1 MRVLI
6 TAGGTR
12 AYIDE
17 IRWLGNVSS
26 GRFGAELAWAS
37 LRHGASVLHFHSER
51 AVSPVEKKINISL
64 PIEPQ
69 LDEARELASAF
80 APHRSRYE
88 EVTFLSL
95 ESYQTKLEELLR
107 REHFDVIFLAAAV
120 SDYAPTA
127 QEGKIPSDRDHLTIE
142 LDRVPKTIDRVKS
155 WAPSIYQVGF
165 KLLVGSTR
173 EELLMAAEKSARNNG
188 SDCIVAN
195 DLTDLRESRHTIHLV
210 RPGHPTETY
219 LPEEEPAERLV
230 ERVFRWVRE
239 RQPALSLGGKQ
250 QS

>member
-37 LRHGASVLHFHSER
+37 LRQGASVVHFHSER
-51 AVSPVEKKINISL
+51 AVSPVEKKINIAAPL
-64 PIEPQ
+64 EPQ
-69 LDEARELASAF
+69 LDEARALAASF
-80 APHRSRYE
+80 APFRHRYR

-95 ESYQTKLEELLR
+95 QSYQEQLEQLLR
-107 REHFDVIFLAAAV
+107 DEPFDVIFLAAAV
-120 SDYAPTA
+120 SDYAPTP
-127 QEGKIPSDRDHLTIE
+127 QEGKIPSDREHLTIE

-173 EELLMAAEKSARNNG
+173 EELLLAAEKSAIHNG

-195 DLTDLRESRHTIHLV
+195 DLVDLRESRHTIHLV

-219 LPEEEPAERLV
+219 APEDEPAERLV
-230 ERVFRWVRE
+230 ERVFAWARL
-239 RQPALSLGGKQ
+239 RQPAMAGSLK
-250 QS
+250 SP